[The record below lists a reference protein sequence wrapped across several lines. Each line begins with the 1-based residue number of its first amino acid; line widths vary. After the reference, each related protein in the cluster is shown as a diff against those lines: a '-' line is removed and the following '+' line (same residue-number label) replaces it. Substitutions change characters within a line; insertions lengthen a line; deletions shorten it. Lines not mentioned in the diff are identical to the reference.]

1 MKLYKRQLLQKIT
14 AFINRKEA
22 ILIKGTR
29 QVGKT
34 TLLKL
39 LENML
44 TEKFNINKNN
54 IYFFDLEK
62 LDIREDF
69 NNNPENLLKYINSK
83 THKQYIFIDEIQY
96 LDNPS
101 NFLKIL
107 VDHHAQL
114 KIFATGS
121 SSLEIKR
128 KIQDSLIGR
137 VFYFQ
142 LYPLNFIEFLTFQ
155 NKKFPQKPT
164 NLQKKQLDSLLKE
177 YLTFGGFPA
186 VVLEQN
192 ENTKKEM
199 LKNYINL
206 YISKDIRAIT
216 EIKNI
221 SSFNN
226 LTKILA
232 KQSGNLLNKN
242 EISNTLN
249 LSFKTVNKYLTILQY
264 TYIIMLL
271 LPFFNNIRSRLTKT
285 SKIYFYDVGIRNA
298 LLNDFNDIDF
308 RLDSGALFE
317 NFILLELLSK
327 FNAEELYFYRNQ
339 QQTEIDFVVELSKLA
354 IEVKYKKYKNIKIF
368 RVFDLFKNFDNKI
381 INLNFNLKLKN
392 YEFIDWWNFIYCLNS
407 ANK

>member
-39 LENML
+39 LKNIL
-44 TEKFNINKNN
+44 IAKYKINKNN

-62 LDIREDF
+62 LDIRDDF

-83 THKQYIFIDEIQY
+83 THKQYVFIDEIQY

-192 ENTKKEM
+192 KNTKKEM

-221 SSFNN
+221 NSFNN
-226 LTKILA
+226 LTKVLA
-232 KQSGNLLNKN
+232 GQSSNLLDKN
-242 EISNTLN
+242 ELSNTLN
-249 LSFKTVNKYLTILQY
+249 LSFKTINRYLDILQH
-264 TYIIMLL
+264 TYIIILL
-271 LPFFNNIRSRLTKT
+271 SPFFNNIRSKLTKT
-285 SKIYFYDVGIRNA
+285 PKIYFYDLGIRNV
-298 LLNDFNDIDF
+298 LLNNFNNPDF
-308 RLDSGALFE
+308 RIDAGALFE

-327 FNAEELYFYRNQ
+327 FNSNDLYFYRNQ
-339 QQTEIDFVVELSKLA
+339 QQTEIDFVVDSKKITA
-354 IEVKYKKYKNIKIF
+354 EVKYKKYKEKKIF
-368 RVFDLFKNFDNKI
+368 RVFNSFNDFQNYI
-381 INLNFNLKLKN
+381 VNLNFNLKLYN
-392 YEFIDWWNFIYCLNS
+392 YEFIDWRNFVNTIINTI
-407 ANK
+407 